1 MKELPAALIAALRET
16 PSAPGPDRAVMARS
30 GVRRGDL
37 RFARGA
43 PGEPRE
49 PRLVLVLSVDSQLDF
64 AEVLLV
70 HTATEMACEMDL
82 VMPTS
87 VSGVPYDVVV
97 QTDLRGVV
105 WTLQLGPA
113 VGWLDEVVI
122 SALGGDA
129 TSPDGGAAPQL
140 RGGLQMAGPADPR
153 WGFKREEGAALRV
166 LSRDCTSALI
176 DEGAWMVD
184 PGLLRPDLLDLADDP
199 AALVVELVHWVDTRS
214 LELTTAEIEILLEL
228 GALDLDAWSAVGDLG
243 LDIWTAIQDLVVD
256 AATGA
261 TPADASP
268 TAAGSRRLLTATH
281 LEVYAGGAAPDLV
294 HYLGRKETAA
304 A

>member
-1 MKELPAALIAALRET
+1 MTGLPAALVAALGES
-16 PSAPGPDRAVMARS
+16 PSQPAPGRAAVTSSR
-30 GVRRGDL
+30 VRRGDL
-37 RFARGA
+37 RFARGLI
-43 PGEPRE
+43 GESLD

-64 AEVLLV
+64 ADVLLV
-70 HTATEMACEMDL
+70 HTATEMACDIDL
-82 VMPTS
+82 VVPAA
-87 VSGVPYDVVV
+87 VSAAPYEIVVE
-97 QTDLRGVV
+97 TDLRAVV
-105 WTLQLGPA
+105 WTLQLGPV
-113 VGWLDEVVI
+113 VGRLDDGVI
-122 SALGGDA
+122 SALGRDT
-129 TSPDGGAAPQL
+129 TSPDSAAPAGL
-140 RGGLQMAGPADPR
+140 HRGLKLAGPSDPR
-153 WGFKREEGAALRV
+153 WRFKQDEGTALRA
-166 LSRDCTSALI
+166 LSRDCTDALI
-176 DEGAWMVD
+176 DQGSWLVD

-261 TPADASP
+261 TTSDAPP

-281 LEVYAGGAAPDLV
+281 LEVYAGGGAPDLV
-294 HYLGRKETAA
+294 HYLGRKEPAA